1 MFQFS
6 SESSA
11 SNSLQTD
18 VYYDAQVVYSTV
30 LRPPGQ
36 HNSAVTCDTSD
47 TSDFNCTETSDTS
60 NISDYNSAVIL
71 PAATIPSHQRVLPT
85 IPKAV
90 F

>member
-18 VYYDAQVVYSTV
+18 VYYDAQVLYSTTV
-30 LRPPGQ
+30 LRSPAQ
-36 HNSAVTCDTSD
+36 HNSAVTGDFSDYNYWETSD
-47 TSDFNCTETSDTS
+47 TSDYSS
-60 NISDYNSAVIL
+60 
-71 PAATIPSHQRVLPT
+71 AATLPSHELVPPNTLE
-85 IPKAV
+85 AD